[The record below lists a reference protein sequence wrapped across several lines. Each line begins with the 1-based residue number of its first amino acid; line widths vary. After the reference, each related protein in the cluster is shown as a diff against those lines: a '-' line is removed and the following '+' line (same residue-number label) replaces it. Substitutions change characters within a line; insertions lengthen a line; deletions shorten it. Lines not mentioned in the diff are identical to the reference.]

1 MSCMMNPLLYGL
13 TNSSLRR
20 ELRHLWQDIFCQGK
34 TDAED
39 RHCHYRNRRFRS
51 RRYDHYYFLFFSRS
65 FVLFSS
71 SFKKWQSL
79 NDDSCSIGGHKTYF
93 SFSSSF
99 RYGKDGEIDRPI
111 YDKEGVYL
119 GKVNQG
125 TCMCSGCV
133 ESRREVKN
141 KQNKQTQINKQGSR
155 TNREM

>member
-20 ELRHLWQDIFCQGK
+20 ELRHLWQDICCQSK
-34 TDAED
+34 TDAGD
-39 RHCHYRNRRFRS
+39 RPCHYRNR
-51 RRYDHYYFLFFSRS
+51 
-65 FVLFSS
+65 
-71 SFKKWQSL
+71 
-79 NDDSCSIGGHKTYF
+79 
-93 SFSSSF
+93 

-133 ESRREVKN
+133 ESRREEWRHSGARPLDN
-141 KQNKQTQINKQGSR
+141 LNN
-155 TNREM
+155 